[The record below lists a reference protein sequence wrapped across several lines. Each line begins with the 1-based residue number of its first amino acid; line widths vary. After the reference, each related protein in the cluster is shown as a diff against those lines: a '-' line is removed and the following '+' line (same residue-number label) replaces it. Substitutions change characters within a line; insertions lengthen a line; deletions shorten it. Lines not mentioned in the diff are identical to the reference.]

1 MRRLVG
7 GSFSVHN
14 ADWSI
19 SFSIER
25 ATEKRQGDVTK
36 HFIREISKTSS
47 IGVER
52 GARFDGTHARTRS
65 EEENSTSRGFQTS
78 VVEDAAVVVVGGGG
92 EETAADGSIEKI
104 ISSPHVDVTR
114 AVPRQRD

>member
-52 GARFDGTHARTRS
+52 SARFDGTHARTRS

-78 VVEDAAVVVVGGGG
+78 VVEDAAVVVVIGEG

-114 AVPRQRD
+114 AVPRPRD